1 MLYIYL
7 RKDVFRMRPVFYQRM
22 KKNNTMKSN
31 LFRCFVLSVV
41 LALAALAA
49 GAAPQKEIVLV
60 DYFTRSLEVPV
71 PYMEAVR
78 GNVLAGFADRGRHE
92 ILDAES
98 VRELDPYRK
107 SEAEREESIRATG
120 ARYVVTGAV
129 TDYVFR
135 HETVGGKPRF
145 VSALRLVLSGVD
157 LKTGKTIEPEE
168 FKLTGQGATAEEAD
182 AKALG
187 GMQYSLL
194 FYIDRRFKFESRV
207 LRLAPL
213 DAKGRQKE
221 LYIRCG
227 DAMGVQRKD
236 LFLVYLETD
245 MDGAVAREQIGKLR
259 VKEVLGD
266 EVTKC
271 TVVKGGEQIAAAF
284 AAGRPLVVVSDSESL
299 F

>member
-1 MLYIYL
+1 
-7 RKDVFRMRPVFYQRM
+7 
-22 KKNNTMKSN
+22 MKSN
-31 LFRCFVLSVV
+31 FFRRF
-41 LALAALAA
+41 AFTAAIVMVSGVA

-60 DYFTRSLEVPV
+60 DYFTRAREVPV
-71 PYMEAVR
+71 PYLEAVR

-92 ILDAES
+92 VIDAES
-98 VRELDPYRK
+98 VRELDPYHK

-120 ARYVVTGAV
+120 ARYVVSGAV
-129 TDYVFR
+129 TDYAFR
-135 HETVGGKPRF
+135 HETVGSKPRF
-145 VSALRLVLSGVD
+145 TSALRLVLSGID

-194 FYIDRRFKFESRV
+194 FYIDRRFKFETQV
-207 LRLAPL
+207 LRLAPP

-227 DAMGVQRKD
+227 DALGVQRKD

-284 AAGRPLVVVSDSESL
+284 AAGQPLVVVSDSESL